1 MSALVFV
8 APPFAGHLY
17 PMLPLARAARDAGY
31 DVEFLTG
38 AAKVETLR
46 KAGFAADTL
55 PALSGGVLEA
65 IANTPEKVGSNPFQ
79 LAAQMRQAFAVMGA
93 AKDDLIA
100 RWRTKRPHLVVADF
114 IAVPGGLAATALNI
128 PWITTMRTAFALE
141 GRSGPPSYLGG
152 LSPLPGPFGAAR
164 DTLGWASVRAG
175 KDMLAA
181 LFSRDMRAVGL
192 TRRRADGSE
201 ALYSPHA
208 ILALELAELEF
219 ARDWP
224 TQLRFIGPN
233 ADNPEPPPPL
243 DLPPSPR
250 VLVTLGTHLLWAK
263 RDLIAQTHA
272 LAARTPGVSFV
283 VALGDAANAS
293 ATPVHQDAR
302 VTAYAYVPYNEHLH
316 RFDAII
322 HHGGAGVV
330 GAAITAAKPSL
341 VIPHDYD
348 QFDYAARIAHHRL
361 GLRARALDSDD
372 AAAKLRRLLSEDWP
386 ALKTFAAHAARYDTA
401 ALFLGAVRAVLAGRP
416 PPP

>member
-17 PMLPLARAARDAGY
+17 PMLPLARAALDAGH

-38 AAKVETLR
+38 AAKVATLR
-46 KAGFAADTL
+46 EAGFRADTL

-65 IANTPEKVGSNPFQ
+65 IANTPERVGSNPFA
-79 LAAQMRQAFAVMGA
+79 LAAQMRQAFAVLGD
-93 AKDDLIA
+93 AKADFMA
-100 RWRTKRPHLVVADF
+100 RWRAKRPDIIVADF
-114 IAVPGGLAATALNI
+114 IAVPAGLAATALDL

-141 GRSGPPSYLGG
+141 GKGGPPSYLGG
-152 LSPLPGPFGAAR
+152 LAPLPGALGAAR
-164 DTLGWASVRAG
+164 DALGWAGVRAG

-181 LFSRDMRAVGL
+181 LFARDMRAVGL
-192 TRRRADGSE
+192 TRRRDDGGE

-219 ARDWP
+219 PRDWP
-224 TQLRFIGPN
+224 PQLRFIGPN
-233 ADNPEPPPPL
+233 ADNPEPPLPL
-243 DLPPSPR
+243 ALPPHPR

-263 RDLIAQTHA
+263 RDLIAQTKA
-272 LAARTPGVSFV
+272 LAARVPNVSFV
-283 VALGDAANAS
+283 FALGDAANAS
-293 ATPVHQDAR
+293 ATPLHQDGR
-302 VTAYAYVPYNEHLH
+302 VTAYAYVPYNEHLG
-316 RFDAII
+316 RFDAVI

-330 GAAITAAKPSL
+330 GAAIAAAKPAL

-361 GLRARALDSDD
+361 GLRARRLDSAD

-386 ALKTFAAHAARYDTA
+386 ALKTFAAHAARYETG
-401 ALFLGAVRAVLAGRP
+401 ALFLAVVRAVLAGVP